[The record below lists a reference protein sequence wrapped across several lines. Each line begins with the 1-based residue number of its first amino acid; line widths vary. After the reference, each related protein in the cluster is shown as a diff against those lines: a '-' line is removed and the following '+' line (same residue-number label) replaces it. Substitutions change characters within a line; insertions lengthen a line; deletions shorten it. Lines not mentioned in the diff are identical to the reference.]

1 MRRFDLV
8 GDIHQDDAPNQGKKN
23 NPIAKCKSCNKHP
36 FQTALYL
43 SPPPSVQVSD
53 MFFELL
59 FFLVCRTEDHLRLW
73 RRKNR
78 LDNLKNPNLYRPWNQ
93 HGPWKLMVGKW
104 NFLLGCPIF
113 RCYAAMLVWGRFF
126 SSANGTNK
134 GFNLGSSTC
143 NIQHGMLALLDC
155 NHLAIPLIKCF
166 CVKLDRNWIEQRHL
180 TIQDLK
186 DGNVQT

>member
-8 GDIHQDDAPNQGKKN
+8 GDIHQDDAPNQGKIT
-23 NPIAKCKSCNKHP
+23 NPIAKRKSCNKHP
-36 FQTALYL
+36 FQTALYFL

-78 LDNLKNPNLYRPWNQ
+78 LDNLKTKAPNLYRPWNQ

-126 SSANGTNK
+126 FPQQMEPTRDSTWGVRHAT
-134 GFNLGSSTC
+134 FNIASWPSW
-143 NIQHGMLALLDC
+143 
-155 NHLAIPLIKCF
+155 LAITLQSYLFGCF
-166 CVKLDRNWIEQRHL
+166 WRETEQRHL

>member
-8 GDIHQDDAPNQGKKN
+8 GDIHQDDAPNQGKIT
-23 NPIAKCKSCNKHP
+23 NPIAKRKSCNKHP

-78 LDNLKNPNLYRPWNQ
+78 LENLPKKNSESLPALKPKWPLEIVGWKMKFPFGIPYFQVLCRYVSFREGMYIRSKWNQ
-93 HGPWKLMVGKW
+93 QGIQ
-104 NFLLGCPIF
+104 LGEFVHP
-113 RCYAAMLVWGRFF
+113 
-126 SSANGTNK
+126 
-134 GFNLGSSTC
+134 
-143 NIQHGMLALLDC
+143 
-155 NHLAIPLIKCF
+155 AIL
-166 CVKLDRNWIEQRHL
+166 
-180 TIQDLK
+180 
-186 DGNVQT
+186 